1 MIALFREIGLASREG
16 RRPEGCS
23 QLVPHSRQ
31 LHNVTLFGFHYNLC
45 HNDNIYECCSHDKYL
60 VLIFSLNSNPTTET
74 VSSTVD
80 AVLVFSIIYLGLT
93 FLIITLDLPQKSTLR
108 IVYVTRIFLCLL
120 SLEPLDNK

>member
-1 MIALFREIGLASREG
+1 MHFVHLFIPKSCVLDPTKERNLLKIIDR
-16 RRPEGCS
+16 
-23 QLVPHSRQ
+23 
-31 LHNVTLFGFHYNLC
+31 YNIC
-45 HNDNIYECCSHDKYL
+45 HNDNVYECCSHDKYL

-120 SLEPLDNK
+120 SLEP